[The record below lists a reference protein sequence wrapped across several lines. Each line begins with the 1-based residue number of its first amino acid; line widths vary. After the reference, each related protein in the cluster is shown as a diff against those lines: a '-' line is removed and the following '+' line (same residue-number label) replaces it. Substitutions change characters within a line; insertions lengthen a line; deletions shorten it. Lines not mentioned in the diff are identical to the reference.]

1 MTSLSL
7 ILPCY
12 NEAERLP
19 ATLAAFLSHL
29 PSTPGTVEVVV
40 VDDGSSDGTAAV
52 ADAIAAADPR
62 VRVLRSTPN
71 QGKGFAVRAG
81 MLAAAGELV
90 VFTDADGSYG
100 PDEVDRVVRALAEAP
115 VAIGVR
121 PPATATNRFARSLAS
136 QVFNRLLRALLG
148 LPFHDTQCGLK
159 GFHQQAARAV
169 FGRARVDGF
178 AFDVEVLVLARRLG
192 LAVAQVPVQ
201 AQQRAGSTV
210 HLLGDSRR
218 MLSEVW
224 ALRTTATTDHDEVL
238 EPASPPSSATA
249 TTAPAQSTSGAG
261 ASLPLGGPPLSP

>member
-1 MTSLSL
+1 MTRLSL

-19 ATLAAFLSHL
+19 ATLAAYLSHL

-52 ADAIAAADPR
+52 AEAIAAGDPR
-62 VRVLRSTPN
+62 VRVLGSSPN
-71 QGKGFAVRAG
+71 HGKGFAVRTG

-100 PDEVDRVVRALAEAP
+100 PGELDRVVRALAEAP

-121 PPATATNRFARSLAS
+121 PSATATASFARLVAS
-136 QVFNRLLRALLG
+136 RGFNRLLQALLG

-159 GFHQQAARAV
+159 GFHQQAARAI
-169 FGRARVDGF
+169 FGRATLDGF
-178 AFDVEVLVLARRLG
+178 AFDVEVLMLARRLG
-192 LAVAQVPVQ
+192 LAVAEVAVQ

-224 ALRTTATTDHDEVL
+224 ALRRTAATEHALQPLLPAPSTVATTV
-238 EPASPPSSATA
+238 
-249 TTAPAQSTSGAG
+249 STVT
-261 ASLPLGGPPLSP
+261 SLTRTVRRG

>member
-1 MTSLSL
+1 
-7 ILPCY
+7 
-12 NEAERLP
+12 
-19 ATLAAFLSHL
+19 
-29 PSTPGTVEVVV
+29 VV

>member
-19 ATLAAFLSHL
+19 ATLAAYLSHL
-29 PSTPGTVEVVV
+29 PTTPGTVEVVV
-40 VDDGSSDGTAAV
+40 VDDGSTDGTAAL
-52 ADAIAAADPR
+52 AQAIAARDPR
-62 VRVLRSTPN
+62 VRVLGSTPN
-71 QGKGFAVRAG
+71 RGKGFAVRTG
-81 MLAAAGELV
+81 MLAATGELV

-100 PDEVDRVVRALAEAP
+100 PGELDRVVQALAEVP

-121 PPATATNRFARSLAS
+121 PSATAGFARSLTS
-136 QVFNRLLRALLG
+136 RGFNRLLRTLLG

-159 GFHQQAARAV
+159 GFHQQAARAI
-169 FGRARVDGF
+169 FGRASLDGF

-192 LAVAQVPVQ
+192 LVVAQVPVQ

-224 ALRTTATTDHDEVL
+224 ALRRPAATEHTVQPL
-238 EPASPPSSATA
+238 LPPSSATA
-249 TTAPAQSTSGAG
+249 TTAPAPSTSGTA
-261 ASLPLGGPPLSP
+261 ASLPLGGLPLSP